1 MLCRMNRQS
10 VSRGWRLA
18 LACALLG
25 GLAAAA
31 SPSLSFTVA
40 PLPAQKQFQVTLRCE
55 GLHAGF
61 TDFEMP
67 EWMPGYYRLMNYASH
82 VSQFTAR
89 DAAGRALGWE
99 QVTPHTWRVVTA
111 GAPEVVLSYEVA
123 PTRFFVAAN
132 SMDENGAFI
141 APPGMFLYIPGRL
154 GLPATVTLQLPA
166 GWHDIAS
173 GLAPVPGRPGTF
185 TADNFDLLFD
195 SPILLG
201 NFETLH
207 FTVGGREHTIALE
220 DVPASINRAKMAA
233 DLQRIVQAATRMMGV
248 VPYRRYAF
256 LLIGHGNGGI
266 EHLTSAAA
274 AFNGKDLATPA
285 GYQRWLSYIAHE
297 YFHTFNVKRIRPL
310 ALGPFD
316 YESENLTNML
326 WVSEGLTVYYEQ
338 LLLVRAGLMTPEQYL
353 QGLAQAITS
362 FEQEPGRPY
371 ESATES
377 SWGTWSSAYGGRSQH
392 TPTISYYDNGAML
405 GAMLDLAIRHDSSGR
420 HSLDDV
426 MRTLYHTYF
435 VEKQRGFTDAEFQAA
450 CEAAAGRSL
459 AEVFR
464 YASTS
469 APMDYNKYFG
479 YAGLRATVT
488 AAPEPGATLGL
499 DTDPD
504 PAGGLRISGVA
515 PDSPAAR
522 AGLKPGDRLLT
533 LNGAAITSKSLSDL
547 LAAGHAGT
555 TAMVTRA
562 GAAQPIELALAAR
575 QKQTF
580 RVEPAAAPSA
590 AQDAIRTNWLRQ
602 DHL

>member
-1 MLCRMNRQS
+1 MIRHSGLRCL
-10 VSRGWRLA
+10 RLT
-18 LACALLG
+18 LACALLA

-31 SPSLSFTVA
+31 TPSLSFTVT
-40 PLPAQKQFQVTLRCE
+40 PRPAQKQFQVTLRCA
-55 GLHAGF
+55 GLSAGF

-82 VSQFTAR
+82 VSHFTAR
-89 DAAGRALGWE
+89 DAAGKALGWE

-111 GAPEVVLSYEVA
+111 GAPEVELSYDVA

-132 SMDENGAFI
+132 SMDDHGAFI
-141 APPGMFLYIPGRL
+141 APPGTFLYIPGRL
-154 GLPATVTLQLPA
+154 SLPVTVRIELPAA
-166 GWHDIAS
+166 WHDIAS
-173 GLAPVPGRPGTF
+173 GLAPVAGHPDTF

-207 FTVGGREHTIALE
+207 FAVGGRDHTIAIE
-220 DVPASINRAKMAA
+220 DVPASVSRPKMTS
-233 DLQRIVQAATRMMGV
+233 DLQRIVEAATGMMGT
-248 VPYRRYAF
+248 VPYPRYTF

-274 AFNGKDLATPA
+274 AFNGKDLVTPA

-316 YESENLTNML
+316 YESENLTHML

-338 LLLVRAGLMTPEQYL
+338 ILLVRAGLMTPDEYL
-353 QGLAQAITS
+353 QSLAAGITT
-362 FEQEPGRPY
+362 FENEAGRPY
-371 ESATES
+371 QSTTES
-377 SWGTWSSAYGGRSQH
+377 SWGTWTSAYGGRSER

-405 GAMLDLAIRHDSSGR
+405 GALLDLAIRHDSGDR

-426 MRTLYHTYF
+426 MRGLYRTYF

-459 AEVFR
+459 AEVFG

-469 APMDYNKYFG
+469 APMDYDKYFG

-499 DTDPD
+499 ETDPD
-504 PAGGLRISGVA
+504 PEGGLRVSGVA
-515 PDSPAAR
+515 AGSPAAR

-533 LNGAAITSKSLSDL
+533 LNGAPITSKALSDL
-547 LAAGHAGT
+547 LAVGQVGAKVS
-555 TAMVTRA
+555 VTRA
-562 GAAQPIELALAAR
+562 GDAQPIELSLAGRRKQDYRIERMTAPTAEQSALLA
-575 QKQTF
+575 
-580 RVEPAAAPSA
+580 
-590 AQDAIRTNWLRQ
+590 DWLRKDLQ
-602 DHL
+602 